1 VNLETLEAAVAEL
14 QWHEY
19 ASRTHTNL
27 PVQLLDDTARQAR
40 PPVARVVL
48 SLKGQRISES
58 LLVPGRFVIG
68 RTSDNDLQIDSK
80 FVSRHHA
87 QLVTTEEGTVLE
99 DLNSTNGVYLNA
111 RRVRRHRLAE
121 GDVVR
126 IGMHELSYARLQ
138 PDDARLTLTTVLNE
152 SEEDTDDDG
161 ADDGEEND
169 GEVYSS
175 RARGL

>member
-1 VNLETLEAAVAEL
+1 MSLQTLEAAVAEL
-14 QWHEY
+14 QWQEY

-87 QLVTTEEGTVLE
+87 QLVTTEEGSVLE

-111 RRVRRHRLAE
+111 RARATSQACGRRCRPDRH
-121 GDVVR
+121 
-126 IGMHELSYARLQ
+126 ART
-138 PDDARLTLTTVLNE
+138 AHTLRP
-152 SEEDTDDDG
+152 
-161 ADDGEEND
+161 A
-169 GEVYSS
+169 S
-175 RARGL
+175 RMTRA